1 MAYLQYIPGSPLNAY
16 IDDIYYLDG
25 PAPYARLK
33 ILPMPSL
40 HLIINLGDRCQVYE
54 PTHAKPAG
62 RPIASCWVGL
72 WSTHYV
78 VEYPATLRLYGI
90 HFKPGGAHPFLRM
103 PLSELH
109 NDIVALDA
117 IWAQEAAELCE
128 RLHDAPTIR
137 AGFALLER
145 MLTTRLRKT
154 SELDMVRFAIAEIAR
169 LSGAL
174 PIRGL
179 SNAIGISQNHLTTQ
193 FKRIAGVPPKQLA
206 RFYRFARVLRS
217 VRPEHAVDWTAIAHD
232 TGFYDQSHFNK
243 DFAAFT
249 GFSPGHYLQLRR
261 RLHEENPEQ
270 ARSLGQMLTE

>member
-1 MAYLQYIPGSPLNAY
+1 MAYLQHIPRAPLNAY

-33 ILPMPSL
+33 VFPMPSL
-40 HLIINLGDRCQVYE
+40 HLIINLGDGCQVYE
-54 PTHAKPAG
+54 PEQAKPLA
-62 RPIASCWVGL
+62 RHIESCWVGL

-109 NDIVALDA
+109 NEIVALDT
-117 IWAQEAAELCE
+117 IWRQEAGEIRE
-128 RLHDAPTIR
+128 RLHDAPTIGV
-137 AGFALLER
+137 GFALLER
-145 MLTTRLRKT
+145 MLMTRLSET
-154 SELDMVRFAIAEIAR
+154 SELEMVRFAIAEIAR
-169 LSGAL
+169 QHGAV

-179 SNAIGISQNHLTTQ
+179 SYAMGISQNHLSTK

-206 RFYRFARVLRS
+206 RFYRFAHVLRS
-217 VRPEHAVDWTAIAHD
+217 VDPEKTADWTEIAHEAR
-232 TGFYDQSHFNK
+232 FYDQSHFNR

-249 GFSPGHYLQLRR
+249 GFSPTRYLQLRR
-261 RLHEENPEQ
+261 RLHEENPDQ